1 MFLTLFSCPLC
12 SLPAGVGGGEPLSP
26 PDASCH
32 GILFNPSP
40 EKKKKSQVAM
50 TETGP
55 QAQSS
60 PSSCYV
66 RVLGTTDTQE
76 GVGGSEEL

>member
-1 MFLTLFSCPLC
+1 MLLAMVFSLTL
-12 SLPAGVGGGEPLSP
+12 VQ
-26 PDASCH
+26 
-32 GILFNPSP
+32 
-40 EKKKKSQVAM
+40 KKKKSQVAM

-66 RVLGTTDTQE
+66 RVLGTTDTLE